1 MIKPLNLEFA
11 VSMDSFLI
19 FVFALLGLQF
29 GSFLNVVI
37 YRLPKQLQ
45 REWRVD
51 CAAYLNVPCP
61 PEQEAMPLTSL
72 QTRSQCPHCGATL
85 RARDLVPVV
94 SFLMLR
100 GRCAHCQHPVSWR
113 YPLVELAVMAAWGL
127 CAAHWG
133 PSLAAVLWACFVTTL
148 IALAFIDAD
157 TQLLPDQLTQPLL
170 WVGLIGAF
178 AGHTGEPFD
187 TAFWGAIA
195 GYLSLWLVAQV
206 FEKIRGQVGM
216 GAGDFKLLAALGA
229 WLGVWALPVLVLGA
243 SVGLL
248 AVALGAQLLRRGP
261 APARIPFG
269 PALVAGALVMLVLKA
284 CGVEPLKALLG

>member
-1 MIKPLNLEFA
+1 MDICLVFAFA
-11 VSMDSFLI
+11 V
-19 FVFALLGLQF
+19 LGLQF

-45 REWRVD
+45 REWRAD
-51 CAAYLNVPCP
+51 CAAYLEVSVP
-61 PEQEAMPLTSL
+61 QEAASPLMSL
-72 QTRSQCPHCGATL
+72 QTRSQCPHCGTTL
-85 RARDLVPVV
+85 RARDLVPVL

-127 CAAHWG
+127 CAMHWG
-133 PSLAAVLWACFVTTL
+133 PSWVAVLWACFVTTL
-148 IALAFIDAD
+148 IALACIDAD

-170 WVGLIGAF
+170 WAGLIGAF
-178 AGHTGEPFD
+178 MGLTGEPMD
-187 TAFWGAIA
+187 SAFWGAIA
-195 GYLSLWLVAQV
+195 GYLSLWLVAFV
-206 FEKIRGQVGM
+206 FEKVRGQVGM

-229 WLGVWALPVLVLGA
+229 WLGAWALPVLVLGA

-248 AVALGAQLLRRGP
+248 GVALVAQLLGRSP
-261 APARIPFG
+261 AHSRIPFG

-284 CGVEPLKALLG
+284 CGCEPLKALLG

>member
-1 MIKPLNLEFA
+1 
-11 VSMDSFLI
+11 MDNFPV
-19 FVFALLGLQF
+19 FVFAILGLQF

-45 REWRVD
+45 REWRAD
-51 CAAYLNVPCP
+51 CAAYLEVSVP
-61 PEQEAMPLTSL
+61 QEAATPLMSL
-72 QTRSQCPHCGATL
+72 QTRSQCPHCGTTL
-85 RARDLVPVV
+85 RACDLVPVL

-127 CAAHWG
+127 CAVQWG
-133 PSLAAVLWACFVTTL
+133 PSLAAVLWAGFVTTL
-148 IALAFIDAD
+148 IALAFMDAD

-248 AVALGAQLLRRGP
+248 AVVLGAHLLRRGP

>member
-1 MIKPLNLEFA
+1 
-11 VSMDSFLI
+11 MDNFSI
-19 FVFALLGLQF
+19 FVFAVLGLQV

-45 REWRVD
+45 RQWRTD
-51 CAAYLNVPCP
+51 CAAYLDVEVPT
-61 PEQEAMPLTSL
+61 QAEATPLLSFS
-72 QTRSQCPHCGATL
+72 TRSHCPHCGATL
-85 RARDLVPVV
+85 RARDLVPVL

-127 CAAHWG
+127 CAAQWG
-133 PSLAAVLWACFVTTL
+133 LSVSAVLWAGFVTTL

-178 AGHTGEPFD
+178 LGHTGEPFD

-195 GYLSLWLVAQV
+195 GYLSLWLVAFV
-206 FEKIRGQVGM
+206 FEKVRGQVGM

-229 WLGVWALPVLVLGA
+229 WLGAWVLPVLLFLACLGVFA
-243 SVGLL
+243 QAL
-248 AVALGAQLLRRGP
+248 AAQCFGRSSENE
-261 APARIPFG
+261 RIPFG
-269 PALVAGALVMLVLKA
+269 PSLVAAALVMLVFKA
-284 CGVEPLKALLG
+284 FGFEPLKALLV